1 MTITDHQAKYYA
13 HELTI
18 QHAAGGVDRLSQS
31 LFDARVD
38 LNPHQ
43 INAALFALNNPLS
56 RGVILADEVG
66 LGKTIEAGLVLS
78 QQWAEHKRKLLI
90 ICPASLRRQWAQELK
105 DKFNLPSQILDARTW
120 RNLKKEGIYN
130 PLSDDKIVIMS
141 YHYAVRLEEQLLI
154 EPWDLIVI
162 DEAHKLRNA
171 HRISNKMGQVL
182 RRTLAGRRKLLLTAT
197 PLQNSLMELYG
208 LSTIIDEHLFGD
220 ERTFR
225 QQYIHGAG
233 STEDLKQRLKGF
245 VHRTL
250 RKDVLEYVRY
260 TQRQTLTVPFMPT
273 TQEQDLYYGISA
285 LLEKEESYAL
295 PTKQRHL
302 TGLILRK
309 LLASSSFA
317 VRNTLETIQKR
328 LIALK
333 TGEHEEA
340 GLIAQLVEEDDLE
353 KAYLETESIE
363 EVDIKGGSSGADGS
377 SNDEDIDQKQL
388 AYEIEELEQ
397 YIQQA
402 KNITQDSKAPA
413 LLTAL
418 SQGFEKMAEMGA
430 SRKVIIFTESK
441 ITQEYLASFLTAN
454 GYSNNDDDQE
464 DQEKS
469 QHRIVTFNGTNN
481 KPQATQIY
489 QQWLL
494 ENEGSDKISGS
505 PQIDR
510 RSALID
516 HFKHHAEIMIATE
529 AAAEGV
535 NLQFCSLLINYDLP
549 WNPQRVEQRIG
560 RCHRYGQKFDVVVI
574 NFLNQTNQADQR
586 VLELLT
592 EKFHLFDGVFGASD
606 EVLGSIESGIDF
618 EKRIQAIYETCRTPE
633 TIEEAFTTLQKELE
647 TDINEKMQQTK
658 SLLLENFDEDIH
670 DLLKIQ
676 LDAAEQRL
684 DKVGRWFW
692 ALTQHELDGKAL
704 FEESNH
710 SFVLQHD
717 IPNTET
723 GTYQLIKRGKNK
735 DRNPLEH
742 AHNYRLSDTLGE
754 WVLGQAKS
762 RHLNASPNL
771 EHVCFDYGAH
781 TAKVSVIE
789 PLIGCSGTLTLQ
801 KFSIASLECSEDY
814 LLFAAIDNNGT
825 AMPSETA
832 QKLMQLPGF
841 LRQESKEPAFIN
853 STASNTFSETK
864 DEQLYQRNAI
874 LEAARQGVEKNVN
887 DRNLS
892 FFEEE
897 VNKLDDWADDLKE
910 GLEQSIKE
918 MDKEIK
924 HVRREAKISPTLEE
938 KLGLQKQQRKLE
950 SQRNRSRKE
959 LFDKQDEVDE
969 RRESLIE
976 SLEGKLNKQ
985 TSTEDLFTI
994 QWSVK

>member
-1 MTITDHQAKYYA
+1 
-13 HELTI
+13 
-18 QHAAGGVDRLSQS
+18 
-31 LFDARVD
+31 
-38 LNPHQ
+38 
-43 INAALFALNNPLS
+43 
-56 RGVILADEVG
+56 
-66 LGKTIEAGLVLS
+66 
-78 QQWAEHKRKLLI
+78 
-90 ICPASLRRQWAQELK
+90 
-105 DKFNLPSQILDARTW
+105 
-120 RNLKKEGIYN
+120 
-130 PLSDDKIVIMS
+130 MS

-924 HVRREAKISPTLEE
+924 HVRREAKIAPSLEE

>member
-1 MTITDHQAKYYA
+1 
-13 HELTI
+13 
-18 QHAAGGVDRLSQS
+18 
-31 LFDARVD
+31 
-38 LNPHQ
+38 
-43 INAALFALNNPLS
+43 
-56 RGVILADEVG
+56 
-66 LGKTIEAGLVLS
+66 VLS
-78 QQWAEHKRKLLI
+78 QQWAERKRLI

-120 RNLKKEGIYN
+120 SNLKKEGIYN
-130 PLSDDKIVIMS
+130 ALSDDKIVIMS
-141 YHYAVRLEEQLLI
+141 YHYAARLEEQLLI

-171 HRISNKMGQVL
+171 HRISNKMGQAL
-182 RRTLAGRRKLLLTAT
+182 RRALTGRHKLLLTAA

-208 LSTIIDEHLFGD
+208 LSTIIDEYLFGD

-233 STEDLKQRLKGF
+233 STEGLKQRLKVF

-273 TQEQDLYYGISA
+273 TQEQDLYNGISA
-285 LLEKEESYAL
+285 LLEKDESYAL

-333 TGEHEEA
+333 TGEYEEA
-340 GLIAQLVEEDDLE
+340 DLIAQLVKEDDLE
-353 KAYLETESIE
+353 QDYIE
-363 EVDIKGGSSGADGS
+363 EVDSEGCSSGADGS
-377 SNDEDIDQKQL
+377 SNDEDIDQEQP

-402 KNITQDSKAPA
+402 KNITQDSKASA

-418 SQGFEKMAEMGA
+418 NQGFEKMAAMGA
-430 SRKVIIFTESK
+430 PRKVIIFTESK
-441 ITQEYLASFLTAN
+441 RTQEYLASFLIAN
-454 GYSNNDDDQE
+454 GYGNNDEDQE

-469 QHRIVTFNGTNN
+469 QHRIVTFSGTNN

-489 QQWLL
+489 QQWLI
-494 ENEGSDKISGS
+494 ENEGSDKVSGS

-510 RSALID
+510 RSTLID

-574 NFLNQTNQADQR
+574 NFLNQSDQADQR
-586 VLELLT
+586 VLELLA

-606 EVLGSIESGIDF
+606 EVLGSIEFGIDF

-633 TIEEAFTTLQKELE
+633 TIEEEFTTLQKELE

-692 ALTQHELDGKAL
+692 ALTQYELDGKSL

-710 SFVLQHD
+710 SFVLQHP
-717 IPNTET
+717 IPNTAT

-735 DRNPLEH
+735 DCNQLLKH

-754 WVLGQAKS
+754 WVLDQAKS
-762 RHLNASPNL
+762 RHLNSSQNL
-771 EHVCFDYGAH
+771 EHVCFDYSAH
-781 TAKVSVIE
+781 TAKVIVIE
-789 PLIGCSGTLTLQ
+789 PLIGCRGTLTLQ

-814 LLFAAIDNNGT
+814 LLFTALDNNGT
-825 AMPSETA
+825 AIPAETA

-841 LRQESKEPAFIN
+841 LRQESEEPAFIN
-853 STASNTFSETK
+853 SAASNTLSEAK

-892 FFEEE
+892 FFEQE

-924 HVRREAKISPTLEE
+924 HVRREAKIAPTLEE
-938 KLGLQKQQRKLE
+938 KLGLQKQQRELE

-985 TSTEDLFTI
+985 TSTENLFTI
-994 QWSVK
+994 QWSVL